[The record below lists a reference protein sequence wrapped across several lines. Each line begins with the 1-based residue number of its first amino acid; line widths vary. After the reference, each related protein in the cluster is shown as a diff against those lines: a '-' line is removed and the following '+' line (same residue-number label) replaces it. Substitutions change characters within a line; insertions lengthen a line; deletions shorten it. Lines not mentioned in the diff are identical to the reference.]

1 MKILIVGGTGFIGSN
16 LLDVLPA
23 GVQCTVLA
31 RNIPS
36 IKTLRNNIN
45 YIACDVR
52 AFKAKP
58 GWYTH
63 IIHAADAG
71 VLGTK
76 NLLKCKPE
84 RFLYISSGAAYF
96 PGTVYSDSKIASEM
110 MVKAAN
116 GVIARC
122 FTFTGPHMQFGG
134 RFAIGSFIQDAFN
147 DQVIRVKG
155 DGQSVRSYLYSKD
168 MAETLWKLLLTG
180 KPKHVYNV
188 GAKEPITMKQL
199 AREIAAQ
206 VSKKIKKCI
215 LVEIQHG
222 DIQGLAPKKY
232 LPEDVVTLGDEQTSI
247 KEAISK
253 TIDWYME
260 NHK

>member
-16 LLDVLPA
+16 LLDTLPV

-52 AFKAKP
+52 SFKARS

-63 IIHAADAG
+63 IIHSADAG
-71 VLGTK
+71 VMGTK
-76 NLLKCKPE
+76 NLLKCDPE

-110 MVKAAN
+110 MVKKI
-116 GVIARC
+116 GGTVARC

-134 RFAIGSFIQDAFN
+134 RFAIGSFIQDAFE

-155 DGQSVRSYLYSKD
+155 DGQSIRSYLYSKD
-168 MAETLWKLLLTG
+168 MADILWRLLLNG
-180 KPKHVYNV
+180 KPKHIYNV
-188 GAKEPITMKQL
+188 GSKEPITMKQL
-199 AREIAAQ
+199 AREVARQ
-206 VSKKIKKCI
+206 VGQRIKKCI

-222 DIQGLAPKKY
+222 DIQGLAPKRY
-232 LPEDVVTLGDEQTSI
+232 IPDDVITLGEPQTPI

-260 NHK
+260 NVK